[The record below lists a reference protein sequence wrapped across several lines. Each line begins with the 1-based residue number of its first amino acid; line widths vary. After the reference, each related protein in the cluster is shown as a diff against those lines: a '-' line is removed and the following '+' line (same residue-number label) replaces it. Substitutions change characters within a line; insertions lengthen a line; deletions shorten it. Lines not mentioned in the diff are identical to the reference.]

1 MPKLGF
7 CGLLL
12 ISCLGLQ
19 GNYWFP
25 ESSSLDNP
33 VYIADSSTKA
43 CPDDVETLA
52 SLMVE
57 DLANYA
63 NRIIQRNRRLDEAAD
78 NSRYIIL
85 AGNPEFEP
93 LSLGPGQYNPEI
105 TVAEAEQ
112 PKQVFITT
120 LERQYIGVKTLDAQS
135 FHWLF
140 LTPTTDGWRL
150 AMMFT
155 QIGSSSPES
164 SPVPPQESSN
174 WTIGQAVKLWLR
186 DCRAR
191 AMRAS

>member
-1 MPKLGF
+1 MSWKSG
-7 CGLLL
+7 
-12 ISCLGLQ
+12 
-19 GNYWFP
+19 
-25 ESSSLDNP
+25 LDNP
-33 VYIADSSTKA
+33 VYVSDTATKA

-93 LSLGPGQYNPEI
+93 LSLGPGQYNPKVTLTE
-105 TVAEAEQ
+105 EEQ
-112 PKQVFITT
+112 PKQVFLTT
-120 LERQYIGVKTLDAQS
+120 LERQYIGVKALDAQS

-140 LTPTTDGWRL
+140 LSQTTDGWRL

-155 QIGSSSPES
+155 QIGSSSRES
-164 SPVPPQESSN
+164 SPMPPQESSN
-174 WTIGQAVKLWLR
+174 WIIGQAVKLWLR

-191 AMRAS
+191 AVRAS